1 MQEEEKASKRDQVFD
16 LEKYVGKKV
25 RICFF
30 GGIEVTGCLLG
41 YDQLLNIVLGDGKM
55 ASFSEQEDKSLD
67 LGELMQE
74 APSSMMCKGVSICSI
89 DLMTAPESAEEY
101 AYPEN
106 AYYTIGSRG

>member
-1 MQEEEKASKRDQVFD
+1 
-16 LEKYVGKKV
+16 
-25 RICFF
+25 
-30 GGIEVTGCLLG
+30 
-41 YDQLLNIVLGDGKM
+41 
-55 ASFSEQEDKSLD
+55 SEQEDKSLD